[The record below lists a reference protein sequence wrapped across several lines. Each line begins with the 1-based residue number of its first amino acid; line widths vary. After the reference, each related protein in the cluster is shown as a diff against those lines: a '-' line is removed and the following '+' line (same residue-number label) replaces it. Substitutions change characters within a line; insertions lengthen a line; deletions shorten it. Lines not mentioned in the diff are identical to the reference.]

1 MAYKKST
8 IISEKSDK
16 PKSKKEKHYV
26 SNSELYEEFVKWNE
40 QIRLAESQGKE
51 KPQIPNT
58 IGSAFLQIATNLAKK
73 SNWYGVHK
81 WHDEM
86 IGDAIE
92 DCIRYCEKFNPEKSK
107 NPFSYFTQTSYYA
120 FLRRILKEKKNDY
133 VKHKSMLNA
142 LATNADY
149 MDEVDDDVNIE
160 MLEYNQDNIEQFIR
174 DFEKKNFGEE
184 LALDETAGN
193 AGKRRE
199 VPQTKQQ
206 KEQPTGF
213 F

>member
-16 PKSKKEKHYV
+16 PKAKKEKHYV
-26 SNSELYEEFVKWNE
+26 SNSDLYEEFVKWNSAIKE
-40 QIRLAESQGKE
+40 AEAMGIE
-51 KPQIPNT
+51 KPIIPNS
-58 IGSAFLQIATNLAKK
+58 IGLAFIQIATNLAKK
-73 SNWYGVHK
+73 SNWLGNQK
-81 WHDEM
+81 WIDEM
-86 IGDAIE
+86 IGAALE
-92 DCIRYCEKFNPEKSK
+92 DCTRYADKFNPEKSK

-120 FLRRILKEKKNDY
+120 FLRTILREKKNDY

-142 LATNADY
+142 LATNAEHMEDL
-149 MDEVDDDVNIE
+149 DDDFSIDI
-160 MLEYNQDNIEQFIR
+160 LEYNQDNIEQFIR

-199 VPQTKQQ
+199 IKSPKVVTN
-206 KEQPTGF
+206 EPTGF

>member
-8 IISEKSDK
+8 IISDKSDK
-16 PKSKKEKHYV
+16 PKAKKEKHYV
-26 SNSELYEEFVKWNE
+26 SNSELYEEFVKWNNSIKE
-40 QIRLAESQGKE
+40 AESLGKDR
-51 KPQIPNT
+51 PQIPNS
-58 IGSAFLQIATNLAKK
+58 IGLAFVQIATNLARK
-73 SNWYGVHK
+73 SNWLSNSK
-81 WHDEM
+81 WIEEM
-86 IGDAIE
+86 IGDGIE
-92 DCIRYCEKFNPEKSK
+92 DCVRYAHKFDVEKSK

-149 MDEVDDDVNIE
+149 MDEIDDDVNIE

-199 VPQTKQQ
+199 IKSPKVVS
-206 KEQPTGF
+206 EQPTGF